1 MFLCL
6 ITSAKL
12 QKRRRITASLCDY
25 LFTNH
30 ENGIKNKENVT
41 QNKEILPFIR
51 PICRKDNA
59 NERNES
65 LLSNCRVQLILCKV
79 KQYYRINKN

>member
-25 LFTNH
+25 LFTNY
-30 ENGIKNKENVT
+30 ENGTGNKENVT
-41 QNKEILPFIR
+41 QNKEISPPKGGNI
-51 PICRKDNA
+51 IISCH
-59 NERNES
+59 
-65 LLSNCRVQLILCKV
+65 I
-79 KQYYRINKN
+79 

>member
-25 LFTNH
+25 LFTNY
-30 ENGIKNKENVT
+30 ENGTGNKENVT
-41 QNKEILPFIR
+41 QNKEISPPKRWKYHYFMPHLMLFEYELQKI
-51 PICRKDNA
+51 
-59 NERNES
+59 ER
-65 LLSNCRVQLILCKV
+65 Q
-79 KQYYRINKN
+79 